1 MRTEIIKE
9 DDQIIVVYK
18 PAGIAVETASIRQTD
33 VVSELRNYLAAKGE
47 SNSYVGI
54 VHRLDQP
61 VEGLLVFA
69 KTPFAAAELSKQISQ
84 GKIQKEYLAAVFME
98 EGFIEGGSRGQLV
111 DYLVK
116 DSKNNSSKVAKKE
129 EKGAKR
135 ASLSYEVL
143 QTKDKIGLLKI
154 LLETGRHH
162 QIRVQLSHA
171 GMPLLGDL
179 KYGSDGAKEFSRN
192 QGVQDVALCAC
203 DLTFTHP
210 KTKKSDRY
218 SIQPKKEIFQKI
230 FGDFSTH

>member
-1 MRTEIIKE
+1 MRTKIIKE

-47 SNSYVGI
+47 SNPYLGI

-84 GKIQKEYLAAVFME
+84 GRVQKEYLAAVFLE
-98 EGFIEGGSRGQLV
+98 DESINEGSSGQLV
-111 DYLVK
+111 DYLIK
-116 DSKNNSSKVAKKE
+116 DSKNNCSRVSAKE
-129 EKGAKR
+129 DKGAKR
-135 ASLSYEVL
+135 AALSYEVL
-143 QTKDKIGLLKI
+143 QTTDGIGLLKI
-154 LLETGRHH
+154 RLETGRHH

-179 KYGSDGAKEFSRN
+179 KYGSDGANAFSRE
-192 QGVQDVALCAC
+192 QGVEDVALCAC
-203 DLTFTHP
+203 ALTFIHP

-218 SIQPKKEIFQKI
+218 SIKPEKEIFQKM

>member
-1 MRTEIIKE
+1 MRTKIIKE

-33 VVSELRNYLAAKGE
+33 VVSELKSYLATKGE
-47 SNSYVGI
+47 SNPYLGI

-84 GKIQKEYLAAVFME
+84 GKVQKQYLAAVFLE
-98 EGFIEGGSRGQLV
+98 DESIDEGSRGQLV

-116 DSKNNSSKVAKKE
+116 DFKNNCSRVSPKE

-143 QTKDKIGLLKI
+143 QTRDKIGLLRI
-154 LLETGRHH
+154 RLETGRHH

-179 KYGSDGAKEFSRN
+179 KYGLDGAKEFSKD
-192 QGVQDVALCAC
+192 QGIQDVALCAC
-203 DLTFTHP
+203 DLTFIHP
-210 KTKKSDRY
+210 KTKKTDRY
-218 SIQPKKEIFQKI
+218 SIKPKKEIFQKM

>member
-1 MRTEIIKE
+1 MRTKIIKE
-9 DDQIIVVYK
+9 DDHIIVVYK
-18 PAGIAVETASIRQTD
+18 PAGIAVETTSIRQAD

-47 SNSYVGI
+47 SNPYLGVI
-54 VHRLDQP
+54 HRLDQP

-84 GKIQKEYLAAVFME
+84 GRVQKEYLAAVFME
-98 EGFIEGGSRGQLV
+98 DGSMKQGSRGRLV

-143 QTKDKIGLLKI
+143 QTKDKIGLLQI
-154 LLETGRHH
+154 RLETGRHH

-179 KYGSDGAKEFSRN
+179 KYGSDGAKKFSKD
-192 QGVQDVALCAC
+192 QGIGDVALCAC

-218 SIQPKKEIFQKI
+218 NIKPEKEIFQKM
-230 FGDFSTH
+230 FEDFSTH